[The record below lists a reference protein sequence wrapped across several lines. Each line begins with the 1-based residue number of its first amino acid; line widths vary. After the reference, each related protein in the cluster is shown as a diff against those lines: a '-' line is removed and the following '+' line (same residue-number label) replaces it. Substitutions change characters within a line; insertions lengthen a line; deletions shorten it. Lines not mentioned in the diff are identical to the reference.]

1 LIDLRSSNGYA
12 AGETALLQT
21 ALPLTALLLAVSL
34 ASGCAPSEHYVRP
47 ADPPQTGYVQAPA
60 QVEATIRGTAGQAIP
75 RVSLGEE
82 PPDAWWTLL
91 GSDQVNRLVLLA
103 LENNQS
109 IAGAKAHLAAARERI
124 RAARGA
130 WYPQV
135 DASAGVQRTRFG
147 ATVLGPLAK
156 DFPIF
161 SAYAA
166 GPEVSYDLDVFGG
179 TKARVAQAA
188 AAAQFESAEFG
199 AVALSVSGNVVIEV
213 LEIATVHTQIRVVT
227 EIVADDEHL
236 LGLIRAAR
244 EAGAV
249 SALDVLSAQS
259 QADHDRTLL
268 PPLHQQLSVAQD
280 TLANLI
286 GMAPRDWTPI
296 DVDLDDIGTMEK
308 LPVVL
313 PSELVRRRPD
323 IGAAEAQLHAASA
336 AVGIATAE
344 MYPHFTLTARAGEEG
359 LLGGGP
365 SETAWNLLGGLT
377 APIFHGGA
385 LTAQRRAAE
394 DEYQAAFAAY
404 QQTVLNAFAQVADT
418 LQAIG
423 NDADSLRAQRRALD
437 SASASLALTKQGYAA
452 GNAGYLQV
460 LDAQRLQQQAR
471 LGEVL
476 ASGQRSVDAVKLLLA
491 AGGRVEIPESK
502 PDAPSSQEHTSYDKR
517 SHAINRN

>member
-1 LIDLRSSNGYA
+1 LIDPRSSVERA
-12 AGETALLQT
+12 AGATALLFT
-21 ALPLTALLLAVSL
+21 ALL
-34 ASGCAPSEHYVRP
+34 ASGCASSARYVRP
-47 ADPPQTGYVQAPA
+47 ADPSQTRYIQTPA
-60 QVEATIRGTAGQAIP
+60 HAEGTIAGASGEAVP
-75 RVSLGEE
+75 HVSLGEE
-82 PPDAWWTLL
+82 PPDAWWSLL
-91 GSDQVNRLVLLA
+91 GSDEVNRLVLLA
-103 LENNQS
+103 LKNNQS
-109 IAGAKAHLAAARERI
+109 LAGAKAHLAAARARV

-156 DFPIF
+156 DFPLF

-179 TKARVAQAA
+179 TSARVAQAA
-188 AAAQFESAEFG
+188 AAAQYESAELG
-199 AVALSVSGNVVIEV
+199 AVALSVSGNVVIEL
-213 LEIATVHTQIRVVT
+213 LEIATVRAQIRAAE
-227 EIVADDEHL
+227 EIVADDEHM
-236 LGLIRAAR
+236 LGLIRAAH

-280 TLANLI
+280 ALANLV
-286 GMAPRDWTPI
+286 GVAPSDWTPI
-296 DVDLDDIGTMEK
+296 EVDLDGIRPTEQ
-308 LPVVL
+308 LPLVL

-323 IGAAEAQLHAASA
+323 IGAAEAQLHSASA
-336 AVGIATAE
+336 AIGVATAD
-344 MYPHFTLTARAGEEG
+344 MYPHFTLTARIGEEG

-385 LTAQRRAAE
+385 LTARRRAAQ

-404 QQTVLNAFAQVADT
+404 QQTVLNAFGQVADI
-418 LQAIG
+418 LQALG
-423 NDADSLRAQRRALD
+423 NDADSLHTQRRALD
-437 SASASLALTKQGYAA
+437 SASASLALTKLGYTA

-460 LDAQRLQQQAR
+460 LDAQRLHQQAQ

-476 ASGQRSVDAVKLLLA
+476 ASRQCYVDAVKLLLA
-491 AGGRVEIPESK
+491 AGGRVE
-502 PDAPSSQEHTSYDKR
+502 
-517 SHAINRN
+517 